1 MNKCSIRALKNKLVE
16 WLKRI
21 KIVHR
26 HNTYRRPYDY
36 MYDMYYDEFDDASEE
51 DIEIYLSQTS
61 KES

>member
-1 MNKCSIRALKNKLVE
+1 MNKCSIRALKNKLAK

-21 KIVHR
+21 KTVHR
-26 HNTYRRPYDY
+26 HNVYRRPYDY

-51 DIEIYLSQTS
+51 DIEIYLSQIS